1 MNTTTDDPALDAVRS
16 LARPLDGGADEYD
29 ALLSLVD
36 GARFVLLGEAS
47 HGSHEFYRQRA
58 RITQRLIAEHG
69 FTAVAVEGDWPDAY
83 RVNRFVRGLG
93 NDPFAIDALAGFRR
107 FPTWMWRNVD
117 VVDFIDW
124 LRDFNLG
131 RTADQRVGFYGL
143 DLYSLHSSMDAVLR
157 YLDRTDPDAARRAR
171 ERYACFDQFG
181 DDSQVYGMMAGLGHA
196 KGCEQE
202 VVSMLVELQ
211 RRSGAASGGV
221 GGDADAAEQR
231 FDAQQNAHSVMN
243 AEAYYRS
250 MYLSNVS
257 SWNLRDRHMAETLG
271 RVERH
276 LADHGRR
283 PRIVVWAHNSHIGD
297 ARATE
302 MGQRRGELNLGQLV
316 REQHGDR
323 AWLVGFSTHS
333 GSVTAASDWGAPA
346 ERMAVLPSRGD
357 SYEGLMHASGLKNF
371 LLPLRGAG
379 GRARVLRAPR
389 LERAIGVIYRPDTER
404 QSHYFFAQLADQ
416 FDALIHI
423 DSTRAVEPLERNVE
437 WQGAELPETFP
448 AGV

>member
-83 RVNRFVRGLG
+83 RVNCFVRGLG

-157 YLDRTDPDAARRAR
+157 YLDRTDPDARGVLASATPASISSATTAR
-171 ERYACFDQFG
+171 
-181 DDSQVYGMMAGLGHA
+181 S
-196 KGCEQE
+196 
-202 VVSMLVELQ
+202 
-211 RRSGAASGGV
+211 
-221 GGDADAAEQR
+221 
-231 FDAQQNAHSVMN
+231 
-243 AEAYYRS
+243 
-250 MYLSNVS
+250 
-257 SWNLRDRHMAETLG
+257 
-271 RVERH
+271 
-276 LADHGRR
+276 
-283 PRIVVWAHNSHIGD
+283 
-297 ARATE
+297 TE
-302 MGQRRGELNLGQLV
+302 
-316 REQHGDR
+316 
-323 AWLVGFSTHS
+323 
-333 GSVTAASDWGAPA
+333 
-346 ERMAVLPSRGD
+346 
-357 SYEGLMHASGLKNF
+357 
-371 LLPLRGAG
+371 
-379 GRARVLRAPR
+379 
-389 LERAIGVIYRPDTER
+389 
-404 QSHYFFAQLADQ
+404 
-416 FDALIHI
+416 
-423 DSTRAVEPLERNVE
+423 
-437 WQGAELPETFP
+437 
-448 AGV
+448 